1 MSCGHRIV
9 SRVCHPGSRNTCTE
23 DRRSRYIYDTCADCD
38 PAIHRTIIRRHYDL
52 RHNILM
58 GWYMDAKRS
67 GDTEAMARAEQVMT
81 ESVQHVRQ
89 ENFKVGLLRNDLDV
103 LWPGQEQA
111 EGLPPPADN
120 AVGGEQ
126 DQGLSD
132 IQVNQKGKIARA
144 KVGYYISFVL

>member
-1 MSCGHRIV
+1 
-9 SRVCHPGSRNTCTE
+9 
-23 DRRSRYIYDTCADCD
+23 
-38 PAIHRTIIRRHYDL
+38 
-52 RHNILM
+52 M